1 MKCPKCGERIGVED
15 SRSARSRT
23 TTGRGEERIERIEEA
38 VGQAWTMR
46 RRKCKS
52 CGHQMHTVEV
62 DLKALEMLVSMRP
75 QPVRDLTADAFDAAV
90 AAEGVGPDELG
101 SARRGVP
108 DA

>member
-1 MKCPKCGERIGVED
+1 
-15 SRSARSRT
+15 
-23 TTGRGEERIERIEEA
+23 
-38 VGQAWTMR
+38 
-46 RRKCKS
+46 
-52 CGHQMHTVEV
+52 
-62 DLKALEMLVSMRP
+62 MLVSMRP